1 MGLILKVVVA
11 LVIAGM
17 LYSLWRRGIVAG
29 TRMRSSEARELL
41 DLHVGA
47 TADEIR
53 AAHRQMIA
61 RVHPDAGGSAGLASR
76 VNAARDAL
84 LAELKRRT

>member
-1 MGLILKVVVA
+1 MGFILKVIIA

-17 LYSLWRRGIVAG
+17 IYSLWRRGIVSG

-41 DLHVGA
+41 NLHVGA

-76 VNAARDAL
+76 VNNARDAL
-84 LAELKRRT
+84 LAELQRRS

>member
-1 MGLILKVVVA
+1 MGFILKLVIV

-17 LYSLWRRGIVAG
+17 LYSLWRRGIVSGA
-29 TRMRSSEARELL
+29 RMRSSEARELL
-41 DLHVGA
+41 NLHVGA

-61 RVHPDAGGSAGLASR
+61 RVHPDTGGSAGLASR

-84 LAELKRRT
+84 LAELKRRS

>member
-1 MGLILKVVVA
+1 MGLILKLIIA

-17 LYSLWRRGIVAG
+17 LYSLWRRGLVTG
-29 TRMRSSEARELL
+29 SRMRPSEARELL
-41 DLHVGA
+41 NLHVGA

-53 AAHRQMIA
+53 AAHRQMIT
-61 RVHPDAGGSAGLASR
+61 RVHPDTGGSAGLATR

>member
-1 MGLILKVVVA
+1 MGLILKLIIA
-11 LVIAGM
+11 LVIAG
-17 LYSLWRRGIVAG
+17 LVYSLWRRGIVTG
-29 TRMRSSEARELL
+29 SRMRPSEARELL
-41 DLHVGA
+41 NLHVGA

-53 AAHRQMIA
+53 AAHRQMIT
-61 RVHPDAGGSAGLASR
+61 RVHPDTGGSAGLATR

>member
-1 MGLILKVVVA
+1 MGFLLKLVIA

-61 RVHPDAGGSAGLASR
+61 RVHPDAGGSAGLAAR
-76 VNAARDAL
+76 VNAARDSL
-84 LAELKRRT
+84 LAELKRRS